1 MLIEEILN
9 EREFGNIDKATQF
22 GKNVGNKIAGV
33 FSKKAYNKAIS
44 GRARSQGLRNANK
57 ISDKYTQWVSAKY
70 PDQDVNY
77 LNSSQFKEFM
87 STSQVLKG
95 QAAAGFPMFDALPS
109 VQTAFKGNEPVNFDD
124 KTKQEIFLTIAMQQ
138 QAGQTASTGT
148 AGAGNQVSGAS
159 TDPQDLQ
166 LITKALSKM
175 NDAQKAALVNMATQD
190 LQQ

>member
-1 MLIEEILN
+1 
-9 EREFGNIDKATQF
+9 
-22 GKNVGNKIAGV
+22 
-33 FSKKAYNKAIS
+33 
-44 GRARSQGLRNANK
+44 
-57 ISDKYTQWVSAKY
+57 
-70 PDQDVNY
+70 
-77 LNSSQFKEFM
+77 
-87 STSQVLKG
+87 
-95 QAAAGFPMFDALPS
+95 MFDALPS